1 VRQQQAFTAS
11 LLPSQKYIRES
22 HVIHAPEINHPDV
35 EWLNTSRP
43 LDLAALRGRLVLLDF
58 WTFCCVNCLHV
69 IPVLRKLEKRF
80 GNQLVVIGIHSPKFT
95 HERKLEQVREA
106 VIRYEIGHPVIHDP
120 DRQLWQAYA
129 VRAWPTLVLISGDGY
144 IIGTYPGEPRFSALE
159 ALINTALEKESSH
172 NGGALIDQKNEEH
185 VTHKYRY
192 PAKIKIA
199 PGTPTRWVMAD
210 TGHHQIALLNDHGSE
225 LQRYGSGE
233 SGFADGTEEN
243 SCFNGPEGICC
254 SGHTIYV
261 ADTRNHAIRCIDLE
275 SGRIST
281 LAGTGERGIPLLPYW
296 NKSRHVALAS
306 PWDVE
311 LVGDRLFFANAGTH
325 QLGEIRLGDG
335 CVRLAAGNGREGIH
349 DGPGPQAQLA
359 QPSGLAYDGDAN
371 LLYFVDS
378 ETSSIR
384 CLDLQNRWVKTL
396 IGKGLFV
403 FGDSTGSYDESR
415 LQHPLGLAYCA
426 GKL

>member
-1 VRQQQAFTAS
+1 MV
-11 LLPSQKYIRES
+11 
-22 HVIHAPEINHPDV
+22 
-35 EWLNTSRP
+35 
-43 LDLAALRGRLVLLDF
+43 
-58 WTFCCVNCLHV
+58 
-69 IPVLRKLEKRF
+69 
-80 GNQLVVIGIHSPKFT
+80 
-95 HERKLEQVREA
+95 
-106 VIRYEIGHPVIHDP
+106 
-120 DRQLWQAYA
+120 
-129 VRAWPTLVLISGDGY
+129 TL
-144 IIGTYPGEPRFSALE
+144 FSALE

-199 PGTPTRWVMAD
+199 PGTPTRWVLVD
-210 TGHHQIALLNDHGSE
+210 TGHHQVALLNDHGSE

-233 SGFADGTEEN
+233 SGFTDGIEGIG
-243 SCFNGPEGICC
+243 SFNGPEGICC
-254 SGHTIYV
+254 SGHTIYI

-275 SGRIST
+275 SGRITT
-281 LAGTGERGIPLLPYW
+281 LAGTGERGMPLMRYW

-359 QPSGLAYDGDAN
+359 QPSGLAYDSDTN

-426 GKL
+426 GKLYIADTYNSTIKIVNLNQRVVTHLDSGNFECMDPLCISLIEPAGVACAAENRLLVADTNNHRIVEYSLDTQSSQTWSPLAPQPEELPMLGARGE